1 MSEQGRDIY
10 DRLRSLQKGDRVFS
24 MSYKSACKEAADEI
38 ERLRAQLASATKAL
52 DWVES
57 WVHNPVGSY
66 SVAALDGLFAMT
78 RDRIAELSLTDEKGQ
93 S

>member
-1 MSEQGRDIY
+1 MDIVTK
-10 DRLRSLQKGDRVFS
+10 LRINARAPWAVRYEHDGWIND
-24 MSYKSACKEAADEI
+24 AAAEI
-38 ERLRAQLASATKAL
+38 ERQKAVI

-66 SVAALDGLFAMT
+66 SVSALDGLFAMT
-78 RDRIAELSLTDEKGQ
+78 RDKITSLRGK